1 MIKPILRFLVGIF
14 IGKMHS
20 YFVKAGRY
28 RSSIDLSYILG
39 GLQIALICGLAKTN
53 QNHLVDRAMIGEK
66 LLNFRHGYFG
76 CPVYGETKHTRTDSP
91 KSNCADFVP
100 LGQSQTVAVTSS

>member
-1 MIKPILRFLVGIF
+1 MIKSLLRFLVGIF

-39 GLQIALICGLAKTN
+39 GLQIALICGLTQTN

-76 CPVYGETKHTRTDSP
+76 GPVYREKNAPVLIAGKAIVRILYCWA
-91 KSNCADFVP
+91 KVK
-100 LGQSQTVAVTSS
+100 LLR